1 MNKLGLKYILTVFNE
16 FKDLFNIFILKI
28 KKKTFACL
36 FIFSLIIIFLESY
49 TLAIVYSASSS
60 ALNENFNLENKF
72 LSIVIDLL
80 KTNENNILFL
90 SFVILLI
97 FVFIKNILAIL
108 FLFFKTNVF
117 IKMHRNMSKKIFS
130 KLISQNYN
138 FFISKNT
145 SELIAHITDD
155 LSIAMRGFEAIFNIL
170 IEFLLI
176 VALLIYLTYIDFV
189 VSLYFL
195 IGSLIFF
202 ILYILLTKKKILS
215 LSNERLLLNHKIVQ
229 DLQQSFGNFREM
241 IIYNCKKL
249 FSDEINLKFKNFF
262 SNLKITN
269 ILTQITRVV
278 IEQVFIIFVVMM
290 FIIINYFST
299 KSVMDI
305 LPLVAVYLFAFL
317 KILPSLNKFTIE
329 FQQYLFA
336 KLFIKKIE
344 QIFNLEN
351 EIAIESTKKLN
362 FEDKIEFNKVSFN
375 FSNQNKKI
383 LDQISFKIK
392 KNEKIGILGETGS
405 GKSTLLNLIMGFLH
419 PKNGNIFVDDSDLKN
434 NVLSWQKFIGYVPQS
449 IYILDDTLKKNITF
463 QSDDKLIDFSLLEK
477 SIENSGLNDFLKKQT
492 NRYESTLGERGSKI
506 SGGEILRIGL
516 ARAYYSK
523 AKVFIL
529 DEFTSSLD
537 IETENKLL
545 DIINN
550 IKKTFVIVSHK
561 QNSLKYCDRILR
573 LKNSKIIE
581 EQK

>member
-16 FKDLFNIFILKI
+16 FINMFNIFILKT
-28 KKKTFACL
+28 KKKIFALL

-49 TLAIVYSASSS
+49 TLAIVYSASNSV
-60 ALNENFNLENKF
+60 LNESFNPENIF
-72 LSIVIDLL
+72 LSTVIDLL
-80 KTNENNILFL
+80 KIDGNNILFL
-90 SFVILLI
+90 SFIILLI
-97 FVFIKNILAIL
+97 FIFIKNILVI
-108 FLFFKTNVF
+108 FLIFLKNNFF
-117 IKMHRNMSKKIFS
+117 IKMHRNMSKKIFE
-130 KLISQNYN
+130 KLISQNYD

-145 SELIAHITDD
+145 SEFIAHITND
-155 LSIAMRGFEAIFNIL
+155 LNIAMRGFEAIFNIL

-176 VALLIYLTYIDFV
+176 VAILIYLTYIDFV
-189 VSLYFL
+189 VSLYFT

-202 ILYILLTKKKILS
+202 ILYTLFTKKKILS

-229 DLQQSFGNFREM
+229 DLQQGFGNFREI

-249 FSDEINLKFKNFF
+249 FSDEINLKFKIFF

-269 ILTQITRVV
+269 ILQQITRVV

-299 KSVMDI
+299 KSVIDI
-305 LPLVAVYLFAFL
+305 LPLLAVYLFAFL

-329 FQQYLFA
+329 FQQYLFG
-336 KLFIKKIE
+336 KLFIKKID

-351 EIAIESTKKLN
+351 EIAIQSTKKLN

-392 KNEKIGILGETGS
+392 KNEKVGILGETGS

-419 PKNGNIFVDDSDLKN
+419 PNNGNIFIDNSNLKN
-434 NVLSWQKFIGYVPQS
+434 NFLTWQKLIGYVPQS

-463 QSDDKLIDFSLLEK
+463 QSDDKLIDFGLLEK
-477 SIENSGLNDFLKKQT
+477 SIENSGLIDFLKKQT
-492 NRYESTLGERGSKI
+492 NGYESILGERGSKI

-573 LKNSKIIE
+573 LKNSKIVE
-581 EQK
+581 E

>member
-1 MNKLGLKYILTVFNE
+1 M
-16 FKDLFNIFILKI
+16 FNIFISKT
-28 KKKTFACL
+28 KKKIFAFL

-49 TLAIVYSASSS
+49 TLAIVYSASNLL
-60 ALNENFNLENKF
+60 LNENFNPENKF
-72 LSIVIDLL
+72 LSILIDLL

-90 SFVILLI
+90 SFTILLI
-97 FVFIKNILAIL
+97 FVFIKNILVTFFFIL
-108 FLFFKTNVF
+108 KVNFF
-117 IKMHRNMSKKIFS
+117 IKMQIKLSKNIFE

-145 SELIAHITDD
+145 SELISHVQNDIP
-155 LSIAMRGFEAIFNIL
+155 IAMRGFEAIFSML

-176 VALLIYLTYIDFV
+176 VAILIYLTYLDFMV
-189 VSLYFL
+189 ALYFS
-195 IGSLIFF
+195 IGSLIFLF
-202 ILYILLTKKKILS
+202 LFILLTKKKIIS
-215 LSNERLLLNHKIVQ
+215 LSNERLLLNSKIIK

-241 IIYNCKKL
+241 IIYNCNKL
-249 FSDEINLKFKNFF
+249 FSDEINLKFKNLF
-262 SNLKITN
+262 SNLKITA
-269 ILTQITRVV
+269 ILQQITRVV
-278 IEQVFIIFVVMM
+278 IEQIFIIFVVMLL
-290 FIIINYFST
+290 IIINYSTT
-299 KSVMDI
+299 KSVIDI
-305 LPLVAVYLFAFL
+305 LPLLAVYLFAFL
-317 KILPSLNKFTIE
+317 KILPSLSKFIME
-329 FQQYLFA
+329 FQSYLYG

-344 QIFNLEN
+344 LIFNLEN
-351 EIAIESTKKLN
+351 EIDIESTKKFN

-419 PKNGNIFVDDSDLKN
+419 PKNGNIFIDDSDLKN
-434 NVLSWQKFIGYVPQS
+434 NSQTWQKLIGYVPQS

-463 QSDDKLIDFSLLEK
+463 QSDEKLIDFSLLEK
-477 SIENSGLNDFLKKQT
+477 SIENSGLSDFLKKQT
-492 NRYESTLGERGSKI
+492 NRYESILGERGSKI

-545 DIINN
+545 DTINN

-573 LKNSKIIE
+573 LKNSKIVE
-581 EQK
+581 E

>member
-581 EQK
+581 E

>member
-16 FKDLFNIFILKI
+16 FIDMLNIFILKT
-28 KKKTFACL
+28 KKKIFALL

-49 TLAIVYSASSS
+49 TLAIVYSASNLL
-60 ALNENFNLENKF
+60 LNEDFSPENKF
-72 LSIVIDLL
+72 VSILIDLL
-80 KTNENNILFL
+80 KTDGNDTLFL
-90 SFVILLI
+90 SFIILLI
-97 FVFIKNILAIL
+97 FVFIKNILVTFFI
-108 FLFFKTNVF
+108 FFKVNFFV
-117 IKMHRNMSKKIFS
+117 KMNRNLSIKIFE

-138 FFISKNT
+138 FFIRKNT
-145 SELIAHITDD
+145 SELISYIIND
-155 LSIAMRGFEAIFNIL
+155 LSIAMRGFEAIFSML

-176 VALLIYLTYIDFV
+176 VAILIYLTYLDFL
-189 VSLYFL
+189 VSLYFS
-195 IGSLIFF
+195 IGSLIFL
-202 ILYILLTKKKILS
+202 ILFILLTKKKIIS
-215 LSNERLLLNHKIVQ
+215 LSNERLLLNNKIIK
-229 DLQQSFGNFREM
+229 DLQQSLGNFREM

-249 FSDEINLKFKNFF
+249 FSDEINLKFKNLF
-262 SNLKITN
+262 SNLKIQN
-269 ILTQITRVV
+269 ILQQITRVL
-278 IEQVFIIFVVMM
+278 IEQAFIIFVVMIL
-290 FIIINYFST
+290 IIINYFST
-299 KSVMDI
+299 KSVIDI
-305 LPLVAVYLFAFL
+305 LPLLAVYLFAFL
-317 KILPSLNKFTIE
+317 KILPSLSKFIME
-329 FQQYLFA
+329 FQSYLFG
-336 KLFIKKIE
+336 KLFIKKID
-344 QIFNLEN
+344 QILNLEN

-419 PKNGNIFVDDSDLKN
+419 PKNGNIFIDDSDLKN
-434 NVLSWQKFIGYVPQS
+434 NFRSWQKLIGYVPQS

-463 QSDDKLIDFSLLEK
+463 QSDEKLIDFGLLEK
-477 SIENSGLNDFLKKQT
+477 SIENSGLSNFLKKQT
-492 NRYESTLGERGSKI
+492 NGYESILGERGSKI

>member
-1 MNKLGLKYILTVFNE
+1 
-16 FKDLFNIFILKI
+16 LFNIFISKT
-28 KKKTFACL
+28 KKKIFAFL

-49 TLAIVYSASSS
+49 TLAIVYSASNLL
-60 ALNENFNLENKF
+60 LNENFNPENKF
-72 LSIVIDLL
+72 LSILIDLL

-90 SFVILLI
+90 SFTILLI
-97 FVFIKNILAIL
+97 FVFIKNILVTFFIIL
-108 FLFFKTNVF
+108 KVNFF
-117 IKMHRNMSKKIFS
+117 IKMQIKLSKNIFE

-145 SELIAHITDD
+145 SELISHVLNDI
-155 LSIAMRGFEAIFNIL
+155 SIAMRGFEAIFSML

-176 VALLIYLTYIDFV
+176 VAILIYLTYLDFMV
-189 VSLYFL
+189 ALYFS
-195 IGSLIFF
+195 IGSLIFLF
-202 ILYILLTKKKILS
+202 LFILLTKKKIIS
-215 LSNERLLLNHKIVQ
+215 LSNERLLLNNKIIK

-249 FSDEINLKFKNFF
+249 FSDEINLKFKNLF

-269 ILTQITRVV
+269 ILQQITKVA
-278 IEQVFIIFVVMM
+278 IEQIFIIFVLMLL
-290 FIIINYFST
+290 IIINYSTT
-299 KSVMDI
+299 KSVIDI
-305 LPLVAVYLFAFL
+305 LPLLAVYLFAFL
-317 KILPSLNKFTIE
+317 KILPSLSKFIME
-329 FQQYLFA
+329 FQSYLYG

-344 QIFNLEN
+344 LIFNLEN
-351 EIAIESTKKLN
+351 EIDIESTKKFN
-362 FEDKIEFNKVSFN
+362 FEDQIEFNKVSFN

-419 PKNGNIFVDDSDLKN
+419 PKNGNIFIDDSDLKN
-434 NVLSWQKFIGYVPQS
+434 NSQTWQKLIGYVPQS

-463 QSDDKLIDFSLLEK
+463 QSDEKLIDFSLLEK
-477 SIENSGLNDFLKKQT
+477 SIENSGLSDFLKKQT
-492 NRYESTLGERGSKI
+492 NRYESILGERGSKI

-545 DIINN
+545 DTINN

-573 LKNSKIIE
+573 LKNSKIVE
-581 EQK
+581 E

>member
-1 MNKLGLKYILTVFNE
+1 M
-16 FKDLFNIFILKI
+16 FNIFISKT
-28 KKKTFACL
+28 KKKIFAFL

-49 TLAIVYSASSS
+49 TLAIVYSASNLL
-60 ALNENFNLENKF
+60 LNENFNPENKF
-72 LSIVIDLL
+72 LSILIDLL

-90 SFVILLI
+90 SFTILLI
-97 FVFIKNILAIL
+97 FVFIKNILVTFFIIL
-108 FLFFKTNVF
+108 KVNFF
-117 IKMHRNMSKKIFS
+117 IKMQIKLSKNIFE

-145 SELIAHITDD
+145 SELISHILNDIT
-155 LSIAMRGFEAIFNIL
+155 IAMRGFEAIFSML

-176 VALLIYLTYIDFV
+176 VAILIYLTYLDFMV
-189 VSLYFL
+189 ALYFS
-195 IGSLIFF
+195 IGSLIFL
-202 ILYILLTKKKILS
+202 ILFILLTKKKIIS
-215 LSNERLLLNHKIVQ
+215 LSNERLLLNNKIIK

-241 IIYNCKKL
+241 IIYNCNKL
-249 FSDEINLKFKNFF
+249 FSDEINLKFKNLF
-262 SNLKITN
+262 SNLKITA
-269 ILTQITRVV
+269 ILQQITRVV
-278 IEQVFIIFVVMM
+278 IEQIFIIFVVMLL
-290 FIIINYFST
+290 IIINYSTT
-299 KSVMDI
+299 KSVIDI
-305 LPLVAVYLFAFL
+305 LPLLAVYLFAFL
-317 KILPSLNKFTIE
+317 KILPSLSKFIME
-329 FQQYLFA
+329 FQSYLYG

-344 QIFNLEN
+344 LIFNLEN
-351 EIAIESTKKLN
+351 EIDIESTKKFN

-419 PKNGNIFVDDSDLKN
+419 PKNGNIFIDDSDLKN
-434 NVLSWQKFIGYVPQS
+434 NSQTWQKLIGYVPQS

-463 QSDDKLIDFSLLEK
+463 QSDEKLIDFSLLEK
-477 SIENSGLNDFLKKQT
+477 SIENSGLSDFLKKQT
-492 NRYESTLGERGSKI
+492 NRYESILGERGSKI

-545 DIINN
+545 DTINN

-573 LKNSKIIE
+573 LKNSKIVE
-581 EQK
+581 E